1 MQLPATESEITMLES
16 SRFWHRNNRYKVKEK
31 KDWKAGLWALLFLG
45 PNLILFLIFTA
56 YPVGYGLYISL
67 YNYSILKPKKWVGL
81 GNYDKFI
88 HDPKTPDLIWRSIYY
103 AVGTTIPVV
112 VLPLIFAVL
121 ISKSGILTKP
131 FRLIYILPIVTSPV
145 AAAAIWKW
153 LYAKD
158 FGLINYG
165 LSKIGVKPVDWLY
178 NLTWSMPAVILM
190 SVWLLV
196 PFNIILYTA
205 GLQEV
210 PRDLYDAAE
219 VDGASSFQQFR
230 TVTVPMIT
238 PTIFFVFLITMIGV
252 LVGGF
257 DVIQV
262 LTQGGPLQRTN
273 ILIYD
278 IYKNAFENFKMGYA
292 SAQAYILFLGVLL
305 VTLFNWILQKR
316 WVHYS

>member
-1 MQLPATESEITMLES
+1 MQLSATESEIDALEHARFRHR
-16 SRFWHRNNRYKVKEK
+16 SRTRVKEK
-31 KDWKAGLWALLFLG
+31 KDWNAALWALVFLG

-56 YPVGYGLYISL
+56 YPVAYGLYISL
-67 YNYSILKPKKWVGL
+67 YDYSILKPKEWVGTE
-81 GNYDKFI
+81 NYVDFFQS
-88 HDPKTPDLIWRSIYY
+88 PKTPDLIWRSIYY
-103 AVGTTIPVV
+103 AVGTTLPVV
-112 VLPLIFAVL
+112 ILPLIIAVL
-121 ISKSGILTKP
+121 LTNAGAATKP
-131 FRLIYILPIVTSPV
+131 LRMIYILPIVTSPV
-145 AAAAIWKW
+145 AAAAVWKW

-158 FGLINYG
+158 FGIINYG
-165 LSKIGVKPVDWLY
+165 LSLVGMKPIDWLFS
-178 NLTWSMPAVILM
+178 LTWSMPAVILM
-190 SVWLLV
+190 SIWLLV
-196 PFNIILYTA
+196 PFNVILYTA

-210 PRDLYDAAE
+210 PRDLYDAAA

-257 DVIQV
+257 DVINV
-262 LTQGGPLQRTN
+262 LTQGGPLQATN

-292 SAQAYILFLGVLL
+292 SAQAYILFLGVLA
-305 VTLFNWILQKR
+305 VTLFNWVLQKR

>member
-1 MQLPATESEITMLES
+1 MQLPATESEIATLENP
-16 SRFWHRNNRYKVKEK
+16 RFWRRNRYTVKEK

-45 PNLILFLIFTA
+45 PNLILFLVFTA
-56 YPVGYGLYISL
+56 YPVWYGLYISL

-81 GNYDKFI
+81 GNYEKFI
-88 HDPKTPDLIWRSIYY
+88 HDPDTPDLIWRSIYY

-112 VLPLIFAVL
+112 FLPLFVAVL
-121 ISKSGILTKP
+121 ITRSGVFTKP

-165 LSKIGVKPVDWLY
+165 LSLIGANSVDWLY
-178 NLTWSMPAVILM
+178 SLRWSMPAVIVM
-190 SVWLLV
+190 SIWLLV

-219 VDGASSFQQFR
+219 VDGASSFQQFH

-257 DVIQV
+257 DVINV
-262 LTQGGPLQRTN
+262 LTQGGPLQKTN

-292 SAQAYILFLGVLL
+292 SAQAYVLFLGVLL
-305 VTLFNWILQKR
+305 VTLFNWVLQKR
-316 WVHYS
+316 WVHYA